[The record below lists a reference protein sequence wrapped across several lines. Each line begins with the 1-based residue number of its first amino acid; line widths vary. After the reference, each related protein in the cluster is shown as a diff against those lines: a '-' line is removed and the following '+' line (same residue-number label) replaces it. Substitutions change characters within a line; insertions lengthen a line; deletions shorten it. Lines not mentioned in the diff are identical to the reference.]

1 MTPDQ
6 IIAAVMALVSGTMDP
21 TAFDTIRAGGAD
33 DRYPVTVEACPRPL
47 PAGEIEGQTVICG
60 RVEVPEVHGD
70 PDSRQIDLS
79 FAVLRA
85 RTLSPAPDPLVYLHG
100 GPGSGTVRDLWSI
113 VVPIFDQ
120 FRARRDVVTF
130 DQRAAGLSSDMVT
143 CFDTLGANIVTLM
156 APGAFPETAPDTDI
170 FVDCLDELRSGS
182 VDITAY
188 NTTQNAYDTQAL
200 MRALGYKDWN
210 LYGISYG
217 TQLALEILR
226 VAPEG
231 VRSAVID
238 SVYPTD
244 SRAYD
249 ENVMPLQES
258 IQATLDQCAADAAC
272 AAAYPDLAA
281 TLDRVA
287 ARLQESP
294 FPAARGRPPIDL
306 KALADL
312 FDTRNSPGAWPQIT
326 AHVPLILTEFDRGET
341 TTWDMLMAGGTRV
354 APTTAQRLAPHAGR
368 LTPEQSALAALIVD
382 HAGAERVDDAAIA
395 TALSALSDSLSR
407 SAAGASDLAQRFDAE
422 VTRSITGTGSRQ
434 AMLDFAVAYAGL
446 ATQPPTR
453 EGLRDLVEP
462 RLPAA
467 DLPAI
472 MSLID
477 LMSEA
482 EIGAVHD
489 AVSGETRRA
498 SAQFVMLID
507 LMVIACQESMPFN
520 SREGYD
526 AFNATLR
533 WPWLTLSNKADPAI
547 YAQCDMLL
555 PPAPRPEFWEPVSSD
570 IPTLVVYG
578 LNDTQTSS
586 ADARRAARTLSAAQ
600 VLEVPEAGH
609 GAIIFSQCVKDIA
622 MAFVERPE
630 TAPADACLGDL
641 RPRFVLPP
649 G

>member
-1 MTPDQ
+1 VTPDQ

-21 TAFDTIRAGGAD
+21 TAFDTIRVGGAD
-33 DRYPVTVEACPRPL
+33 DRYPLTVEACPRPL

-60 RVEVPEVHGD
+60 TVTVPERHDDV
-70 PDSRQIDLS
+70 DSRRIDLS

-100 GPGSGTVRDLWSI
+100 GPGSGTVRDLSSI

-143 CFDTLGANIVTLM
+143 CFDTLGANIVSLM
-156 APGAFPETAPDTDI
+156 APGAFPEVGDI
-170 FVDCLDELRSGS
+170 DIYAQCLDELRADG

-188 NTTQNAYDTQAL
+188 NTTQNAFDTQAL
-200 MRALGYKDWN
+200 MRALGYEEWN

-226 VAPEG
+226 SAPEG

-244 SRAYD
+244 SRGYD
-249 ENVMPLQES
+249 ENVMPLQET
-258 IQATLDQCAADAAC
+258 IQSTLDQCAADPAC
-272 AAAYPDLAA
+272 AAAYPDLEA

-287 ARLQESP
+287 VRLAENP
-294 FPAARGRPPIDL
+294 FPAERGRPAIDL
-306 KALADL
+306 KALVDL
-312 FDTRNSPGAWPQIT
+312 FDTRNSFGSWPQIT

-354 APTTAQRLAPHAGR
+354 APTTTQRLAPHAAR
-368 LTPEQSALAALIVD
+368 LTPEQSALATLLLDQAA
-382 HAGAERVDDAAIA
+382 AGRVDDVALAA
-395 TALSALSDSLSR
+395 ALSALSDSLNR
-407 SAAGASDLAQRFDAE
+407 SAAGSSDLARRFDAE

-446 ATQPPTR
+446 ATQTPSR
-453 EGLRDLVEP
+453 QALRDLVEP

-472 MSLID
+472 LSLID
-477 LMSEA
+477 LMSET
-482 EIGAVHD
+482 EIAAVHD

-498 SAQFVMLID
+498 SAQFVMVID

-533 WPWLTLSNKADPAI
+533 WPWLTLSNKADPSI
-547 YAQCDMLL
+547 YAQCDMLM
-555 PPAPRPEFWEPVSSD
+555 PPAPRPEFWDPVSSE

-586 ADARRAARTLSAAQ
+586 ADARRAASTLSAAQ
-600 VLEVPEAGH
+600 VIEVPEAGH

-622 MAFVERPE
+622 TAFIERPE
-630 TAPADACLGDL
+630 TAPEGACLADL

-649 G
+649 V